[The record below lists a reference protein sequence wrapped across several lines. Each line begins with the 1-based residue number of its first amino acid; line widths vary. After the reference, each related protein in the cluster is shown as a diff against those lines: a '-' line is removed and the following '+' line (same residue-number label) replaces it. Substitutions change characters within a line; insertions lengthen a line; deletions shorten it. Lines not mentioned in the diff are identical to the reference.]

1 MIEDLNTVEVG
12 DRIGLTY
19 PNGDYMEF
27 NVGQV
32 DDPLTVWN
40 DKRNLWVSDEEDAIL
55 NFCVKIV
62 NNHGGEIA

>member
-40 DKRNLWVSDEEDAIL
+40 DKRNLWVSGEEDAVL
-55 NFCVKIV
+55 TLHVKA
-62 NNHGGEIA
+62 NNKEIA

>member
-12 DRIGLTY
+12 DRIGATY
-19 PNGDYMEF
+19 RNGDYLEF

-40 DKRNLWVSDEEDAIL
+40 DKRNLWVSGTEDAVL
-55 NFCVKIV
+55 TLHVKA
-62 NNHGGEIA
+62 NNKEIA